1 MVEQKPSKLKM
12 RVRFPSPAP
21 VLAVR
26 IQARSQCPCSSVVE
40 HSLGKGE
47 VTCSIH
53 VKGTIIFYAAA
64 TGKIGVFQFS
74 VYSLGV

>member
-1 MVEQKPSKLKM
+1 MVEPKPSKLKM

-21 VLAVR
+21 VFAV
-26 IQARSQCPCSSVVE
+26 QVQGPCSSVVE

-53 VKGTIIFYAAA
+53 VKGTIDY
-64 TGKIGVFQFS
+64 
-74 VYSLGV
+74 